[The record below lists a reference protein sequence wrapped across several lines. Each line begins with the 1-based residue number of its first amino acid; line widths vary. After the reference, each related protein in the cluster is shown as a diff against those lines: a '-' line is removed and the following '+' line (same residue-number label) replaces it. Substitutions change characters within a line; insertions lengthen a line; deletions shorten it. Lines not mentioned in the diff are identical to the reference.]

1 MIYNICMQLHGSHL
15 ATAVMVTMAFL
26 VISIV
31 KEKRDERKRA

>member
-1 MIYNICMQLHGSHL
+1 MIYNICMQLHGSQL
-15 ATAVMVTMAFL
+15 ATTAMLTMVFL